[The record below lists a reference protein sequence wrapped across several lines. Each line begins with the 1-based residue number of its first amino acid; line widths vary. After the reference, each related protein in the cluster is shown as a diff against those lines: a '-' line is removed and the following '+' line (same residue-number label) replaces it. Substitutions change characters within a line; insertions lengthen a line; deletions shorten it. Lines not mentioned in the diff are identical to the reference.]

1 MADTKLAA
9 ELRSERARVPLG
21 RLRREGRLP
30 GVVYGLG
37 EDAVSVT
44 VNAHQGVR

>member
-1 MADTKLAA
+1 MADATLPA
-9 ELRSERARVPLG
+9 EVRSERASRPAG

-37 EDAVSVT
+37 EDVDRRS
-44 VNAHQGVR
+44 R